1 MKNAV
6 ICLAAGKS
14 QEQIII
20 KAKNLG
26 YVVVAVDKNP
36 NALSFRYA
44 DIKICQ
50 STYDADAIIKELS
63 LLESVYQWV
72 GILNRSSG
80 PPVVTAAKLCKHF
93 NIPGVSID
101 SAQTL
106 VNKDKMRAACLEY
119 DIPSPKYKIYDIDKC
134 NAVDSNEF
142 PVVVKPALSLVGK
155 SGISVVRSKNK
166 LKPSIKYAIDNTI
179 NKAIIVEEF
188 LEGPDLSLVSFVED
202 GKLCSI
208 SLLDEINIE
217 GDDGVVTGKG
227 FKIHSPG
234 KNNWTLQAHDIAK
247 QIIST
252 FDIKRTA
259 FMVSFRSDFKNNLR
273 LMEVHLDLGGD
284 LLIEKV
290 YPKAFPF
297 DFLELAVEMAT
308 GNIKCPNN
316 FKIKPT
322 AIYYDDGDELLT
334 DRGYTVF
341 TADSNQSLK
350 DKISEARV

>member
-106 VNKDKMRAACLEY
+106 VNKDKMRAACLKY
-119 DIPSPKYKIYDIDKC
+119 NFPSPKYKIYDIDKC

-155 SGISVVRSKNK
+155 SGISVVRSK
-166 LKPSIKYAIDNTI
+166 I
-179 NKAIIVEEF
+179 N
-188 LEGPDLSLVSFVED
+188 
-202 GKLCSI
+202 
-208 SLLDEINIE
+208 
-217 GDDGVVTGKG
+217 
-227 FKIHSPG
+227 
-234 KNNWTLQAHDIAK
+234 
-247 QIIST
+247 
-252 FDIKRTA
+252 
-259 FMVSFRSDFKNNLR
+259 
-273 LMEVHLDLGGD
+273 
-284 LLIEKV
+284 
-290 YPKAFPF
+290 
-297 DFLELAVEMAT
+297 
-308 GNIKCPNN
+308 
-316 FKIKPT
+316 
-322 AIYYDDGDELLT
+322 
-334 DRGYTVF
+334 
-341 TADSNQSLK
+341 
-350 DKISEARV
+350 